1 MPLVVTCGQVLPTL
15 AESGQ
20 SLTVKNSLFW
30 LCVVVAAPFW
40 LVVVTMGG
48 LEVVQQA
55 KGLSTENTPRTL
67 ALYAL
72 VPAVLPSVVAYGVW
86 RSGDGSPE
94 RRGTRPG

>member
-1 MPLVVTCGQVLPTL
+1 M
-15 AESGQ
+15 
-20 SLTVKNSLFW
+20 KNSLFW
-30 LCVVVAAPFW
+30 LCAVIAAPFW

-72 VPAVLPSVVAYGVW
+72 VPAVLLTVAAYAAW
-86 RSGDGSPE
+86 RSGGGSPE
-94 RRGTRPG
+94 RRGTRSG